1 MPRTLYEAFAAAE
14 ESKMLRAALG
24 PEVLEHYLHCARTEQ
39 RKFAETVTSWERARY
54 LERI

>member
-1 MPRTLYEAFAAAE
+1 MPRTLNEAIAAAE

-39 RKFAETVTSWERARY
+39 RKFDETVTSWERARY